1 MQLYNLRAR
10 GGAGAS
16 GEGAGGAGE
25 EEEEQEAPERGARG
39 GRGVAGLVAESVA
52 CWTAVAAASPNQ
64 RKVLRSPGP
73 YMGSP
78 IEHYI

>member
-1 MQLYNLRAR
+1 MQLYNLRGGGGGGASDEGADRAGAEEGEQGAAER
-10 GGAGAS
+10 GGG
-16 GEGAGGAGE
+16 
-25 EEEEQEAPERGARG
+25 G

-64 RKVLRSPGP
+64 RKVVRSPDP